1 MKTND
6 FQNFLM
12 RFSHPKCIVILAALL
27 ISTVSFSQ
35 TLFQKSYSHL
45 GYETGT
51 CVIKTSDGGYL
62 EAGTTASGLFGPDK
76 FYIIKTDYAGGVLWS
91 KTYAGDV
98 SEYLA
103 SVIQTTDGGYM
114 LVGTTFSFNSS
125 PYGNILVIKINATG
139 AISWQKHY
147 GYTGYDYGESVQQTA
162 DGGYII
168 GGLTSSF
175 GAGAY
180 DYFIMKIDSVG
191 YGAWGTTIGGAGN
204 DYAFAVLQTS
214 DGGYMIAG
222 QENSY
227 SVTQFNPYNIMLCKL
242 NAAGNVLWS
251 KAYGGGQAAGNYVCN
266 AMRSTTDGGF
276 ILCGWTDGPGAGL
289 QDVFMMKTDSAGILQ
304 WSKTYGGTNSD
315 FGYDVQQ
322 TANGGYAIAG
332 TTKSFGAG
340 NDDAYLITTDATGSL
355 VWSVCYG
362 DTAID
367 RANSLEQTADGGF
380 IIAGETSATGSSN
393 SDFYLI
399 KCDAA
404 GSTGCF
410 ENDILTVETS
420 PVTDEETI
428 FPIITSNATW
438 LNANATVGS
447 GCIATTL
454 CSTVGLEEIAAGQQ
468 NLSVYPNPAN
478 DFITLSQ
485 PVQLM
490 EIINIFGEIVFS
502 VTGPVTTVS
511 IRELSDGIYFIRT
524 PASIAKLIVKQ

>member
-1 MKTND
+1 MKTKP
-6 FQNFLM
+6 FQI
-12 RFSHPKCIVILAALL
+12 FSIQLLHSKFIVLLASLF
-27 ISTVSFSQ
+27 ISIVSFSQ

-45 GYETGT
+45 GFEAGT
-51 CVIKTSDGGYL
+51 CVIKTTDGGYL
-62 EAGTTASGLFGPDK
+62 EAGTTGTGTFGPDK
-76 FYIIKTDYAGGVLWS
+76 FYIVKTDYAGGVLWS
-91 KTYAGDV
+91 KTYSGDV

-103 SVIQTTDGGYM
+103 CVIQTTDGGYM

-125 PYGNILVIKINATG
+125 PYGDILVIKINATG
-139 AISWQKHY
+139 LISWQKHY

-175 GAGAY
+175 GAGYY

-191 YGAWGTTIGGAGN
+191 YGAWGTTIGGTGN

-251 KAYGGGQAAGNYVCN
+251 KAYGGGLAAGNYVCN
-266 AMRSTTDGGF
+266 SLRSTTDGGF
-276 ILCGWTDGPGAGL
+276 ILCGWTDGAGAGL

-322 TANGGYAIAG
+322 TANGGYAIVG
-332 TTKSFGAG
+332 STKSFGAG
-340 NDDAYLITTDATGSL
+340 NDDAYLITTDATGNM

-393 SDFYLI
+393 SNFYLI
-399 KCDAA
+399 KCDAS
-404 GSTGCF
+404 GTTGCY
-410 ENDILTVETS
+410 ENDVLTIVTS
-420 PVTDEETI
+420 PVTDEGTI
-428 FPIITSNATW
+428 FPIVTSNAVW
-438 LNANATVGS
+438 LTSNAAVGS

-454 CSTVGLEEIAAGQQ
+454 CSTVGIQDTDHGENII
-468 NLSVYPNPAN
+468 SVYPNPAN
-478 DFITLSQ
+478 E
-485 PVQLM
+485 QLTFSIPLDGL
-490 EIINIFGEIVFS
+490 EVFNVFGEVIISHSGITQNIS
-502 VTGPVTTVS
+502 VRDLT
-511 IRELSDGIYFIRT
+511 DGIYFIR
-524 PASIAKLIVKQ
+524 SGKIIQRFVVQH